1 MEKKLPEFKP
11 LPELGNVANN
21 YISAF
26 NVGMNIYDA
35 LSYLQGYVLITYN
48 SVNDMVDEWN
58 KLGKYVTDVL
68 NQWLEDGTVNELI
81 ATNPQWDLKVNK
93 AGDMMSGD
101 LQFQENT
108 GVYGTLNSG
117 DKANMISHS
126 YVGSDDYIHVGDSKS
141 QTVVQS
147 KSRPVWNDGSQNQDL
162 LVVEDL
168 SPKENLLINADF
180 KNGIIN
186 QRGKPLDEGVAYTGS
201 SYAIDRWRVDKLKV
215 TTYDDYL
222 RIDNED
228 ITSHSLTQPFL
239 KPIKEKCT
247 WYINIKDMS
256 EDCYAWTY
264 VDDSG
269 KYNNVGYLSKGENV
283 FVYGNKNQPTL
294 DFSISIPPGGFI
306 EIYQMKLE
314 KGTVFTGMPEWDYM
328 NEWNNC
334 RRFYKEIRVTA
345 INTNPTNITQPYYM
359 IPYTGDVPMVKKP
372 RLANADQEGFVF
384 SWNGTSEPD
393 LKIKSLYD
401 VDTLTNTP
409 VRIELNQTSTQA
421 ILQTILKLDAE
432 I

>member
-48 SVNDMVDEWN
+48 SVNDMIVEWN
-58 KLGKYVTDVL
+58 KLGEYVTGVL

-93 AGDMMSGD
+93 AGDVMSGD

-108 GVYGTLNSG
+108 GVYGTLHSG
-117 DKANMISHS
+117 SKASMIRHS
-126 YVGSDDYIHVGDSKS
+126 YEDNDYIYVGDSKS
-141 QTVVQS
+141 QSVVSS
-147 KSRPVWNDGSQNQDL
+147 KSRPVWNDGSQLQKF
-162 LVVEDL
+162 LVEADL

-180 KNGIIN
+180 KSGIIN
-186 QRGKPLDEGVAYTGS
+186 QRGDSLNEGVAYAGS
-201 SYAIDRWRVDKLKV
+201 SYTIDRWKVNKLKV

-228 ITSHSLTQPFL
+228 IIPHSLTQPFL

-247 WYINIKDMS
+247 WYINVKDMS
-256 EDCYAWTY
+256 EDCYAWSY

-269 KYNNVGYLSKGENV
+269 KYNTVGYLSKGENV
-283 FVYGNKNQPTL
+283 FVYGAVNQPTL
-294 DFSISIPPGGFI
+294 DFSISIPAGGFI

-314 KGTVFTGMPEWDYM
+314 KGSVFTGMPEWDYM
-328 NEWNNC
+328 REWNNC
-334 RRFYKEIRVTA
+334 RRYYKEIRVTA
-345 INTNPTNITQPYYM
+345 INTNPTNITTPYYM
-359 IPYTGDVPMVKKP
+359 TPYTGDVPMVKKP
-372 RLANADQEGFVF
+372 TLANADQEGFVF
-384 SWNGTSEPD
+384 SWNGTSESD
-393 LKIKSLYD
+393 LKIKSMYE

-409 VRIELNQTSTQA
+409 VRIELNQTSAQA
-421 ILQTILKLDAE
+421 ILQIILKLDAE
-432 I
+432 L